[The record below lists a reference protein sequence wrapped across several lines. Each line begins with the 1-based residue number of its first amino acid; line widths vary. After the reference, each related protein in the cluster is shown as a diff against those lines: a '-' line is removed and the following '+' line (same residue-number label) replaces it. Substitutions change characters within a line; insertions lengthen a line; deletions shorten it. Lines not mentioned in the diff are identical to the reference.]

1 MKKELSSERIIWLV
15 HIILFVLLLALG
27 VTAYRMSEQPAFR
40 SAFAGK
46 DFLESETFRQQVAA
60 DMQDILQFARLADK
74 FETGGELDLQKKV
87 PAGTGKDGQPLNY
100 SLQEALDYGR
110 VIGATFDASQ
120 HLNIGSEGSGEGESG
135 TGTGG
140 TPQELNVPLMLAKA
154 AVGDA
159 RVRQALLSLIYQLD
173 EYYRLRRSLGQNIS
187 RNLVY
192 RLARGGEVGAVI
204 LHGNT
209 ETVLKREKVLTYGR
223 YFVLDSSSRIPE
235 SNLSPETVEELVQ
248 MVGDEKS
255 VLTEPY
261 EILLGIDTAFPE
273 EDAYHSLALSYFRL
287 SRLTSLW
294 KTMGTCLLIGMLIC
308 VASLAFTGNKEGHNI
323 DNWFTEF
330 ILLGEYLAFLIFFW
344 GGEELLYGLETRSGL
359 DVLTGLVLCAV
370 TYFPIVFGILSLAR
384 RIRKHQFLEG
394 FLLGRAIRGIR
405 IGYATR
411 NDRIHSGG
419 QVLSLLA
426 FLLLDAACAFAAGRL
441 TADGWGWMGILL
453 VAGMILL
460 NAWYITRTSQKSNQ
474 VKWVFERI
482 ASLAAGDVGRPL
494 DTEKLYGEVRRMAET
509 VNLLDHSLEHAV
521 NERTQSERMKTE
533 LIANVSHDLRT
544 PLTSIINYVDL
555 LKRENIDN
563 PRVQEYLEV
572 VESKAQRMKTLAESL
587 MEASRAS
594 SGNLKITWE
603 RIDMVQML
611 MQVYGEFQE
620 QMEEKELFP
629 VLRLVDPP
637 AYIQA
642 DGKILWRVLDN
653 LYTNVCKYAK
663 PGTQVLIEL
672 QETSQSVVYT
682 MKNVSAVPLRY
693 SSEELMERFIRGEGS
708 RTTEGSGLGLSIA
721 RSMTE
726 QLHGRFELYS
736 DEEIFR
742 VRLIFPLAEK

>member
-1 MKKELSSERIIWLV
+1 MKKELTSERIIWLV

-60 DMQDILQFARLADK
+60 DMQDILQYARLADK
-74 FETGGELDLQKKV
+74 FETGGELNLQKKV
-87 PAGTGKDGQPLNY
+87 PAGTGKDGQPLSY

-120 HLNIGSEGSGEGESG
+120 HLNIGSEGAGDGE
-135 TGTGG
+135 TGNGAGG
-140 TPQELNVPLMLAKA
+140 TPQELNVSLMLAKA

-173 EYYRLRRSLGQNIS
+173 EYYRLRRSLGQNSS

-192 RLARGGEVGAVI
+192 KVARGGEVGSVI
-204 LHGNT
+204 LHSNT
-209 ETVLKREKVLTYGR
+209 ETALKRERVLTYGR
-223 YFVLDSSSRIPE
+223 YFMLDSSSRIPE

-248 MVGDEKS
+248 MVEDEKS

-261 EILLGIDTAFPE
+261 EILIGIDTAFPE
-273 EDAYHSLALSYFRL
+273 EDAYHNLALSYFRL

-294 KTMGTCLLIGMLIC
+294 KTMGICLLAGMLIC
-308 VASLAFTGNKEGHNI
+308 VGSLALIGNKDGHNI

-330 ILLGEYLAFLIFFW
+330 ILLGEYLAILVFFW
-344 GGEELLYGLETRSGL
+344 GGEELRFGLETRSGL
-359 DVLTGLVLCAV
+359 DVLTGLVLCALM
-370 TYFPIVFGILSLAR
+370 YFPIVFGILSLAR
-384 RIRKHQFLEG
+384 RIRKHQFLDG

-426 FLLLDAACAFAAGRL
+426 FLLLDAVCAFAAGRL
-441 TADGWGWMGILL
+441 TAEGWGWAGILL
-453 VAGMILL
+453 VAVVVLL

-555 LKRENIDN
+555 MKREKIDN

-572 VESKAQRMKTLAESL
+572 VEGKAQRMKTLAESL

-672 QETSQSVVYT
+672 QETTQSLVYT

-736 DEEIFR
+736 DEEMFR